1 MLSKIANTESTLKN
15 KSIRPFFQPK
25 LTINQPNDVYEQ
37 EADHMAD
44 RVMRMPDPN
53 LSQNAFFKPAVNHV
67 QRKCQACEEEEKH
80 VHRKENNSGE
90 VGNSAGLDNYV
101 SSLSSSGQTMS
112 ASSRQFF
119 EPQFGH
125 DFSNVK
131 IHTDSVAA
139 KSAQSI
145 NALAYT
151 TGNNIVFNSGQY
163 SPESGNGKKLMAHEL
178 THVVQQRTNI
188 QPQLIQRQETAPM
201 PVASDPCLIH
211 FVQGRTEF
219 TNAREF
225 AACMARI
232 RTYLAGGSDRRVT
245 LNGYASAEGSSD
257 FNMDLSKRRGE
268 TVLSLLKSAHI
279 DGSRI
284 DVIPHGEDSSFPALG
299 DNRRVE
305 VVLPGNSTA
314 PTPDPSTPASPT
326 TPSTPAQSTPA
337 PTTPP
342 SAPTGAPDPAAPA
355 QADAGAPAPDAGAS
369 TPNCPVAC
377 KTPIVLF
384 SDTTNCGTGDDFLNN
399 DRPGGPRSAT
409 TNLLVSSVY
418 SKKTD
423 PELLIKMKTGV
434 DGIGTIAGAPG
445 IAAADHFFT
454 GPPTPVD
461 HDISTPIGAAANRAP
476 SFNATASAVETAFHT
491 IITGM
496 AATPAS
502 NNCASYALASPAVP
516 RVNFPMTKKE
526 LAVFEATPTSWRSV
540 ADTEQALLKAVIGGT
555 HGIEIVLTA
564 LSIDCNAHTYTATI
578 HYKIC
583 DNFGVDDTNDLYSDS
598 LIAFWVLQHM
608 RPGHN
613 AFINN
618 ILLDR
623 TITNSF

>member
-1 MLSKIANTESTLKN
+1 MIALKHSDKSKQIESTASKQ
-15 KSIRPFFQPK
+15 PFFQPK
-25 LTINQPNDVYEQ
+25 LAINQPNDVYEQ

-44 RVMRMPDPN
+44 KVMRMVDPSIN
-53 LSQNAFFKPAVNHV
+53 QNAFFKPSFNQV

-90 VGNSAGLDNYV
+90 VGNSAGLDNYI
-101 SSLSSSGQTMS
+101 SSLSSSGQPMP

-119 EPQFGH
+119 EPRFGH

-131 IHTDSVAA
+131 IHTDPVAA

-163 SPESGNGKKLMAHEL
+163 SPESDSGKKLMAHEL
-178 THVVQQRTNI
+178 THVVQQRANI
-188 QPQLIQRQETAPM
+188 QPQLIQRQETAPI
-201 PVASDPCLIH
+201 PVASPCLIH

-232 RTYLAGGSDRRVT
+232 RTYLAGGNDRRVT
-245 LNGYASAEGSSD
+245 LNGYASVEGSSD

-284 DVIPHGEDSSFPALG
+284 DIVPHGEDSSFPALG

-305 VVLPGNSTA
+305 VVLPENSAA
-314 PTPDPSTPASPT
+314 PTPDPSTP
-326 TPSTPAQSTPA
+326 STPASPDPSVPA
-337 PTTPP
+337 PKTPP
-342 SAPTGAPDPAAPA
+342 SAPTTAPDPT
-355 QADAGAPAPDAGAS
+355 APAPDAGAPK
-369 TPNCPVAC
+369 PNCPVAC

-384 SDTTNCGTGDDFLNN
+384 SDTTNCGSGDDFLNN
-399 DRPGGPRSAT
+399 DRPGGPRGAV
-409 TNLLVSSVY
+409 TNKVVSTVY
-418 SKKTD
+418 SSKTD
-423 PELLIKMKTGV
+423 ADLLTRMKTGI

-445 IAAADHFFT
+445 NDAADHFFA
-454 GPPTPVD
+454 GSAAPVD
-461 HDISTPIGAAANRAP
+461 HNISTPIGAAANRAP
-476 SFNATASAVETAFHT
+476 SFISTASAVEAAFHT

-496 AATPAS
+496 ATTPAS
-502 NNCASYALASPAVP
+502 NNCSSYALASPAVP

-583 DNFGVDDTNDLYSDS
+583 DNFGVDDTSDLYSDS
-598 LIAFWVLQHM
+598 LISFWVLQHM